1 MTTPPPDANLPL
13 QFDALPTFDE
23 PATMLIALSGWMDG
37 GEVSTGT
44 VSRIVDELNAEP
56 FAEIDPD
63 PFYIFNFP
71 GSMEISAMFRPHITV
86 EDGQLTEIDLPTNVF
101 YACEARRLVLF
112 VGHEPNLRWPTF
124 GRCVFEVA
132 ERCDVQRILF
142 VGSYAGAVPHTREPR
157 LYCSASTAALRNE
170 LRQYDVRPTDYE
182 GPGSFTTFLL
192 SRSAERGVAMASL
205 VAEIPAYIQGRNPV
219 SIESVTRRLATIL
232 GLPTDLAE
240 LRTAST
246 EWEAKVS
253 DAVEEND
260 ELADKIREL
269 EEAYDQDLVDLQTA
283 RGLLDGDS
291 IDPSA

>member
-1 MTTPPPDANLPL
+1 MTQPPHVSPEVL
-13 QFDALPTFDE
+13 QFDDPPRFTA
-23 PATMLIALSGWMDG
+23 PATMLVALSGWMDG

-56 FAEIDPD
+56 LATIDPD
-63 PFYIFNFP
+63 TFYIFNFP

-86 EDGQLTEIDLPTNVF
+86 EDGAVKEIELPTNRF
-101 YACEARRLVLF
+101 YACPPRNLAMF

-124 GRCVFEVA
+124 GRCIFEAA
-132 ERCDVQRILF
+132 ERCSVERMLF

-157 LYCSASTAALRNE
+157 LFCSASTSALRDE
-170 LRQYDVRPTDYE
+170 LKQYDVRATDYQ
-182 GPGSFTTFLL
+182 GPGSFATYLL
-192 SRSAERGVAMASL
+192 SESTERGIAMASL

-253 DAVEEND
+253 EAVEEND

-269 EEAYDQDLVDLQTA
+269 EEAYDQDLVDVQTA

>member
-1 MTTPPPDANLPL
+1 MAQDFPDALR
-13 QFDALPTFDE
+13 FTDEIDVSGPT
-23 PATMLIALSGWMDG
+23 TMLIALSGWMDG

-44 VSRIVDELNAEP
+44 IIRIVDQLNAEP

-71 GSMEISAMFRPHITV
+71 GSMEISAMFRPHITI
-86 EDGQLTEIDLPTNVF
+86 DTGQLTGMDLPSNVF
-101 YACEARRLVLF
+101 YASEDRKLVMF
-112 VGHEPNLRWPTF
+112 VGAEPNLRWPSF
-124 GRCVFEVA
+124 GQCVLAVARRCEVK
-132 ERCDVQRILF
+132 RILF

-157 LYCSASTAALRNE
+157 LFCTASDDALRNA
-170 LRQYDVRPTDYE
+170 LSQYDVRTTDYE
-182 GPGSFTTFLL
+182 GPGSFTTYLL
-192 SRSAERGVAMASL
+192 SRAEEHGIAMASL

-232 GLPTDLAE
+232 DLPTDLAE
-240 LRTAST
+240 LRSAST

-253 DAVEEND
+253 EAVEEND

-269 EEAYDQDLVDLQTA
+269 EEAYDQDLVDSQIA
-283 RGLLDGDS
+283 QGLLDGDS